1 MESKVKKVH
10 MIRFPEGKDLV
21 EEIKRYAEEKGIK
34 SGFISGIGALKNAT
48 LGYFDP
54 KMGKYVSKEI
64 DVQCELLS
72 LMGNISLL
80 NGEPFVHVHAILG
93 SRDFDTIGGHLIG
106 GEIFVAEVIILEFE
120 GEMKRIKMGNLHLWK
135 MWDS

>member
-1 MESKVKKVH
+1 MELESKVKKVH

-21 EEIKRYAEEKGIK
+21 KEIKRYADEKGIK
-34 SGFISGIGALKNAT
+34 SGMVSAIGALKSAT

-54 KMGKYVSKEI
+54 KLGKYLKKEI

-80 NGEPFVHVHAILG
+80 NGETFVHVHAILG

-106 GEIFVAEVIILEFE
+106 GEIFVAEVIILELEEKLERF
-120 GEMKRIKMGNLHLWK
+120 KSGNLYLWK
-135 MWDS
+135 T